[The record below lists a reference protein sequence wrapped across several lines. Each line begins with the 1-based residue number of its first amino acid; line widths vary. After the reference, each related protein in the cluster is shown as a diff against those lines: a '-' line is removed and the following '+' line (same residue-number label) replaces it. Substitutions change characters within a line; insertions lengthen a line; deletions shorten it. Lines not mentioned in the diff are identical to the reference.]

1 MAPYNLAE
9 YLKNEPEV
17 RQQIANNTFPGY
29 IPLLNYWPPQDF
41 ADHTL
46 VRFRG
51 MIQDMWDPEFY
62 LEKYEV
68 KRKDGSGDDVRL
80 QDGRFR
86 DTLELKVY
94 FQIVFLIDEL
104 Y

>member
-1 MAPYNLAE
+1 MAPLTLAE
-9 YLKNEPEV
+9 YLQNETEV
-17 RQQIANNTFPGY
+17 RQQIETHTFPGY
-29 IPLLNYWPPQDF
+29 IPLLNHWPAQDF
-41 ADHTL
+41 ADQTL

-68 KRKDGSGDDVRL
+68 KRKDGGEMRL

-86 DTLELKVY
+86 DTLELKVR
-94 FQIVFLIDEL
+94 
-104 Y
+104 